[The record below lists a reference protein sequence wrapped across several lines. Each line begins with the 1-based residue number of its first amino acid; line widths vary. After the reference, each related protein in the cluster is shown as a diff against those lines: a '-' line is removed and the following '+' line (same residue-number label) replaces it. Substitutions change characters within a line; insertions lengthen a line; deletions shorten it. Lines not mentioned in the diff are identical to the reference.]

1 MDELKNYRAPRS
13 HWVAIMA
20 VVALVGHLG
29 IVGPIHYA
37 SDIEVE
43 AELKVLRAELAA
55 KRLPQSQI
63 APIRQR
69 CPDQRKQQ
77 FYAWQKD
84 GGRWNATCIDG
95 YLKIKEQK

>member
-1 MDELKNYRAPRS
+1 M
-13 HWVAIMA
+13 
-20 VVALVGHLG
+20 
-29 IVGPIHYA
+29 
-37 SDIEVE
+37 
-43 AELKVLRAELAA
+43 
-55 KRLPQSQI
+55 PQAQI